1 MRSRRGFS
9 FIELLTVMIVIGILA
24 SIAILRYRDFTNEAL
39 AARIATDMETVRL
52 AALNHYSETSNWPGE
67 TADGQVPAEL
77 VRYLPDG
84 WRFSTGSYSLD
95 WENLG
100 GVVGVTVRSDRE
112 GLSGG
117 VRPPT
122 HATPGSRRR
131 ARGAGAGHGAPAA
144 GSAPR
149 DAVRTPTSSGRTRC
163 RPTS

>member
-52 AALNHYSETSNWPGE
+52 AALNHYTETDAWPAE
-67 TADGQVPAEL
+67 SADGQVPAEL

-84 WRFSTGSYSLD
+84 WQFNSGSYSLD

-100 GVVGVTVRSDRE
+100 GVIGVTVHSTRT
-112 GLSGG
+112 GLIAQLSQRFVRGNPFVDLGG
-117 VRPPT
+117 EVMYVIV
-122 HATPGSRRR
+122 APGI
-131 ARGAGAGHGAPAA
+131 PI
-144 GSAPR
+144 
-149 DAVRTPTSSGRTRC
+149 
-163 RPTS
+163 

>member
-39 AARIATDMETVRL
+39 AVRL

-100 GVVGVTVRSDRE
+100 GGVGVTVRSDRE
-112 GLSGG
+112 GLIAKLSQRFVRGNPFVDMGG
-117 VRPPT
+117 NVMYVIL
-122 HATPGSRRR
+122 APG
-131 ARGAGAGHGAPAA
+131 
-144 GSAPR
+144 
-149 DAVRTPTSSGRTRC
+149 VTI
-163 RPTS
+163 